1 MVHMHFAPDFTYIY
15 RNFTSM
21 AGPEAER
28 IDGKLIFRGETVGI
42 HAVIVIASSHHLAS
56 VILYPHR
63 CLADSTAW
71 NDGPVRSTQSGGVS
85 RA

>member
-1 MVHMHFAPDFTYIY
+1 MVHMHFAQDLTYIY

-42 HAVIVIASSHHLAS
+42 HAVIVIASSC
-56 VILYPHR
+56 ILH
-63 CLADSTAW
+63 
-71 NDGPVRSTQSGGVS
+71 Q
-85 RA
+85 

>member
-21 AGPEAER
+21 TGPEAER

-42 HAVIVIASSHHLAS
+42 HAVIVIASSC
-56 VILYPHR
+56 ILH
-63 CLADSTAW
+63 
-71 NDGPVRSTQSGGVS
+71 Q
-85 RA
+85 